1 MTFYEWLIS
10 KDMDVYKAAELIGCS
25 PFAVRKW
32 IRRERTPR
40 PETIAKIRKLSKGQV
55 NGDSWLKDD

>member
-1 MTFYEWLIS
+1 MTFLQWLQE
-10 KDMDVYKAAELIGCS
+10 KDIDIYQAAEMIGCS

-40 PETIAKIRKLSKGQV
+40 PETIIKIKKLSRGAV